1 MAQVARISGPLL
13 AANLKRTQANLAIDN
28 DLLYIGHLTGKIGVR
43 TATPST
49 ELNISGQHSADH
61 YYADRLTGGNIK
73 FDTTGASSVVGN
85 IILNS
90 QGIVKAN
97 KVRTDNLELNDNTI
111 SSLSNSNIVLS
122 PNGAGTVEF
131 KTNTQVQG
139 NINATG
145 NITIPGNIIV
155 GGTINFG
162 DQATDT
168 IDFDFLDF
176 TQDLVPNTTQ
186 GLHNLGSATQI
197 WNNVNTAKAN
207 IGDIE
212 IDNDYI
218 STSTFNNNMFLKA
231 NGTGSIVLENLAFGG
246 NTLVTTDALTS
257 TFTSCTL
264 SHTLDNP
271 NAYGTSQS
279 DSFPSDNGVSISGDY
294 AIVGVRNEDSAV
306 GTNQGHA
313 YIFNTNTG
321 AVVHS
326 IPNPNTQAWG
336 TSDDSFGSAVA
347 INGNYALVSA
357 PGEDT
362 NNTNNDSGHVYVY
375 NVSTGALLHTL
386 TNPNAYGT
394 EGSDYFGEA
403 VAISGNY
410 AVIGVPSEGVGWPYE
425 EGYAYI
431 YNVSTGTLLHTIA
444 NPNAYGTSTGDY
456 FGKDVAIDG
465 NYAII
470 SATREDD
477 VGGTEYGKAYIF
489 NVSTGAL
496 VHTLD
501 NPGTNYGYSPFGSSV
516 GISGDYAIV
525 GASNEKHDATDTSLW
540 GSGKAYIFSVKTGA
554 LVHTLHNPNVYGT
567 FDSDRFGWSVDI
579 SGNFA
584 VASAIYEDD
593 AGGTQSGKA
602 YIFNAKTG
610 AHIHTIDNPNA
621 YGTSQDDNFGME
633 VAMDNTKIIIGA
645 PKEDDAGGTN
655 SGKSYIYDLAFSTI
669 MAPTDLVIHPGSENL
684 TISSVQAL
692 RVPDGTEAQRPSLNR
707 DVRYNTD
714 TNFFELFSTAYTPL
728 RGIWS
733 EDRQT
738 YILAN
743 AGNDFSF
750 VTNGNTTATLNST
763 ELSTIKLVSQDNV
776 SIDGNTISSASTNAD
791 IQLTANGTGVVNIAN
806 FKLEGSTI
814 HNTIAQAFKVSK
826 TGAQGYIHFD
836 TTLGAVIPAGSTA
849 QRPAG
854 ILGQTRFNTQLA
866 YVETWDGSQ
875 WSNIAG
881 AGGGITLDYMDELV
895 NIYTIA
901 LA

>member
-13 AANLKRTQANLAIDN
+13 AANLKRTQANLAFDT
-28 DLLYIGHLTGKIGVR
+28 DLLYIGHLTGKIGVKKSS
-43 TATPST
+43 PGT
-49 ELNISGQHSADH
+49 ELDIFGQTSASEFRSNTLTSGNL
-61 YYADRLTGGNIK
+61 RV
-73 FDTTGASSVVGN
+73 DTSGVTSITGN
-85 IILNS
+85 IILDS
-90 QGIVKAN
+90 LGTVHADEMHTEKL
-97 KVRTDNLELNDNTI
+97 TFNDNYI
-111 SSLSNSNIVLS
+111 GSLANSNIVFD
-122 PNGAGTVEF
+122 PNGTGTVNF
-131 KTNTQVQG
+131 VSTKVNGDVS
-139 NINATG
+139 ATG
-145 NITIPGNIIV
+145 NITIPGDITV
-155 GGTINFG
+155 GGTMNFG
-162 DQATDT
+162 DAVTDT
-168 IDFDFLDF
+168 LDFDYVSF
-176 TQDLVPNTTQ
+176 TQDLKPQTTDVQ
-186 GLHNLGSATQI
+186 NLGSANLK
-197 WNNVNTAKAN
+197 WNNVTVGKAR

-212 IDNDYI
+212 IDNDFI
-218 STSTFNNNMFLKA
+218 STTTLNNNLTVRA
-231 NGTGSIVLENLAFGG
+231 SGTGSIVIDQLSFNGH
-246 NTLVTTDALTS
+246 NISTTDAPTS

-271 NAYGTSQS
+271 NAYGTSQ
-279 DSFPSDNGVSISGDY
+279 DDYFPSDNGVSISGDY
-294 AIVGVRNEDSAV
+294 AIVGARREDSAV

-336 TSDDSFGSAVA
+336 TSDDYFGWAVA
-347 INGNYALVSA
+347 IDGNYALVGA
-357 PGEDT
+357 PREDT

-394 EGSDYFGEA
+394 ESFDYFGEA
-403 VAISGNY
+403 IAISGNY
-410 AVIGVPSEGVGWPYE
+410 AVIGVASEGVGWPYE

-431 YNVSTGTLLHTIA
+431 YDVSTGTLLHTIA
-444 NPNAYGTSTGDY
+444 NPNAYGTSTGDS

-593 AGGTQSGKA
+593 AGGTNSGKA
-602 YIFNAKTG
+602 YIFNVKTG

-621 YGTSQDDNFGME
+621 YGTSQDDTFGME

-645 PKEDDAGGTN
+645 PKEDDAGGTT

-669 MAPTDLVIHPGSENL
+669 MSPTDLVIHPGSENL

-692 RVPDGTEAQRPSLNR
+692 RVPDGTEAQRTNLNR
-707 DVRYNTD
+707 DVRYNTT

-738 YILAN
+738 YVLAN
-743 AGNDFSF
+743 ADNSFSF
-750 VTNGNTTATLNST
+750 YNNGVTNTTLTTNGLETNKLISQNTV
-763 ELSTIKLVSQDNV
+763 E
-776 SIDGNTISSASTNAD
+776 IDGNTISSATTNAD
-791 IQLTANGTGVVNIAN
+791 FTLTATGTVNIAN
-806 FKLEGSTI
+806 FKFDTNTI
-814 HNTIAQAFKVSK
+814 HNTVGGAIKLSK
-826 TGAQGYIHFD
+826 TGNQGYVHFD
-836 TTLGAVIPAGSTA
+836 TVYGTVIPAGSTA

-854 ILGQTRFNTQLA
+854 VLGQTRFNTDLA
-866 YVETWDGSQ
+866 YMESWDGSQ
-875 WSNIAG
+875 WANIAG
-881 AGGGITLDYMDELV
+881 AGGGITEQYMEELV